1 MESGAKWA
9 AFITGVVLLALA
21 GVMLVRDWLD
31 GADFSLALPVT
42 LGLLG
47 ALALGVGMS
56 RAPLDP
62 RAARAARESA
72 AARAAGD
79 PPPDDQAARG

>member
-21 GVMLVRDWLD
+21 AVFGVLDWRD
-31 GADFSLALPVT
+31 GGDFSPALPTV

-47 ALALGVGMS
+47 ALALAVGLS

-62 RAARAARESA
+62 RAARS
-72 AARAAGD
+72 GD
-79 PPPDDQAARG
+79 STERDPSQD